1 MRCYGYTYTPLK
13 PPSALL
19 CSCSPF
25 HGCAAFMRWFTMHP
39 PPPISPSTRGS
50 WSWTKLC
57 LPPAK
62 RECNPFLSTA
72 IKPRSSA
79 IKSAGQFSGSLAFE
93 NEKQRERKR
102 GREASSALFYPR
114 FVLTRV
120 CICVSEQRKGKS
132 KPRLCFSRTCFNVIV
147 VRIFTLHDI
156 KISKTCFRREGG
168 GEVSGRA

>member
-120 CICVSEQRKGKS
+120 CMCFWAAEREIETSPLLLEDVFQRNRS
-132 KPRLCFSRTCFNVIV
+132 
-147 VRIFTLHDI
+147 
-156 KISKTCFRREGG
+156 
-168 GEVSGRA
+168 